1 MGCGKTTLGKALA
14 QKLNYK
20 FIDLDAWFEEQNKTT
35 IAEYFEVHGET
46 KFREKEHE
54 FIIESQKL
62 TNTIIST
69 GGGAACFYNNIKVMN
84 QSGTTIY
91 VKLSPQ
97 SLMNRLQNETT
108 TRPLIANKTNNELL
122 AFIEQKLSER
132 EPFYTQAQVVLDKED
147 STVDEYV
154 EEVLGI

>member
-108 TRPLIANKTNNELL
+108 TRPLIANKTNNDLL

>member
-35 IAEYFEVHGET
+35 ITEYFEVHGET